1 MSNSL
6 GIRQLR
12 RLPVF
17 SQLWQRLE
25 ATEPPQPENSILL
38 RVLVQG
44 LVIVGIIAT
53 DVAAE
58 TQLSYWA
65 VPLSLIGGTWSW
77 YHRRDRN
84 IPVKFLL
91 AIGMLLS
98 MGVFFGNLLGQLND
112 TRLILAELLIQLQV
126 LHSFDLPR
134 RKDLGYSMVI
144 GLILLGVAATLSETL
159 AFAPLLLVFLA
170 IALPVLVLDYQS
182 RLGISTT
189 RKRKNT
195 SVFAPRS
202 SPLSLRR
209 LSLFLL
215 VVLGLGLTIFALMP
229 RFPGYQLQTFPVS
242 APGNFANQNFDAN
255 NRGIINPGYV
265 REGNQNGG
273 GGSTGQGRGRGSG
286 EMDDT
291 FYYGFSSQMNQNLR
305 GELKPKVVMRVRSQT
320 PGFWRVLAF
329 DRYTGQ
335 GWEMSRENKVL
346 TLQRPEWSY
355 RFFLSMP
362 SFTGESKQV
371 IQTYTVVSELPN
383 LIPALAYP
391 QQLYFPSPEIEVDV
405 EGSLRSPSALLED
418 LTYTVISEVPY
429 RNRSVLQK
437 ANADYPKSISSYYL
451 DVPPKIAD
459 KVRQRTEELLAT
471 SPKPI
476 TSSYEKALYLTQALK
491 QGYSIPDDPF
501 GLPYLAENEDLVEAF
516 LFKHKGGY
524 PDHFSTVLTIML
536 RSIGIPARL
545 VAGFGT
551 GEFNPFTGFYIVKNT
566 DAYAMTE
573 VYFPKY
579 GWYTFDPIPG
589 HELFPQSVEESQ
601 TFGVLRQ
608 FWQWVAG
615 WLPSPVTNWVGNVW
629 NLMIRLLTRVIV
641 FVWEIVSNGWAG
653 AFTGLILAIALG
665 FLGWL
670 GWNQWR
676 TWRYQRWLARLP
688 QMEGLYQQMLK
699 VLGTQGYAKH
709 PAQTPLEYAKTMH
722 QHQPVNSAQVID
734 EISQAY
740 VRWRYGAQMPNI
752 PQLRQQLHNLIKTS
766 QRLNKKNT
774 A

>member
-1 MSNSL
+1 
-6 GIRQLR
+6 
-12 RLPVF
+12 
-17 SQLWQRLE
+17 
-25 ATEPPQPENSILL
+25 
-38 RVLVQG
+38 
-44 LVIVGIIAT
+44 
-53 DVAAE
+53 
-58 TQLSYWA
+58 
-65 VPLSLIGGTWSW
+65 
-77 YHRRDRN
+77 
-84 IPVKFLL
+84 
-91 AIGMLLS
+91 
-98 MGVFFGNLLGQLND
+98 
-112 TRLILAELLIQLQV
+112 
-126 LHSFDLPR
+126 
-134 RKDLGYSMVI
+134 
-144 GLILLGVAATLSETL
+144 
-159 AFAPLLLVFLA
+159 
-170 IALPVLVLDYQS
+170 
-182 RLGISTT
+182 
-189 RKRKNT
+189 
-195 SVFAPRS
+195 
-202 SPLSLRR
+202 
-209 LSLFLL
+209 
-215 VVLGLGLTIFALMP
+215 
-229 RFPGYQLQTFPVS
+229 
-242 APGNFANQNFDAN
+242 
-255 NRGIINPGYV
+255 
-265 REGNQNGG
+265 
-273 GGSTGQGRGRGSG
+273 
-286 EMDDT
+286 
-291 FYYGFSSQMNQNLR
+291 
-305 GELKPKVVMRVRSQT
+305 MRVRSQA

-346 TLQRPEWSY
+346 RLQRPEWSY

-383 LIPALAYP
+383 LMPALAYP

-429 RNRSVLQK
+429 RNRSLLQK

-451 DVPPKIAD
+451 DVPQKIAD

-476 TSSYEKALYLTQALK
+476 TSPYEKALYLTQALK
-491 QGYSIPDDPF
+491 QRYSIPEDPF

-615 WLPSPVTNWVGNVW
+615 WLPSPVTSWIGSVW
-629 NLMIRLLTRVIV
+629 NLIIRLLARVIV
-641 FVWEIVSNGWAG
+641 FVWGIVSNGWVG

-676 TWRYQRWLARLP
+676 IWRYQRWLARLP